1 MAVFR
6 KLFMILVLS
15 GLLAG
20 CFGPKP
26 VNEVALELTVSAIQ
40 TENAGG
46 MQTQP
51 TLAPSPTP
59 ADTPTPGEC
68 LAEVTQ
74 NNINMRI
81 SPDGGIIGCC
91 LADGEELKVLQ
102 ISADDEWARIESLEV
117 PAHTGWVD
125 TRFLLMSGGCG
136 EY

>member
-6 KLFMILVLS
+6 KLFMILALS
-15 GLLAG
+15 ALLSG
-20 CFGPKP
+20 CFGPDP

-46 MQTQP
+46 VQTQP

-74 NNINMRI
+74 NNINMRRT
-81 SPDGGIIGCC
+81 SDGDIIGCC
-91 LADGEELKVLQ
+91 LADGEELKVRDF
-102 ISADDEWARIESLEV
+102 SADRKWAQIESLEV
-117 PAHTGWVD
+117 PTHRGWVD
-125 TRFLLMSGGCG
+125 VRFLRLYGDCG
-136 EY
+136 E

>member
-1 MAVFR
+1 MAVIR
-6 KLFMILVLS
+6 KLFMILALAALLS
-15 GLLAG
+15 G
-20 CFGPKP
+20 CFGPEP

-46 MQTQP
+46 VQTQP

-81 SPDGGIIGCC
+81 SPGGGIIGCC
-91 LADGEELKVLQ
+91 LADGERVKVFEV
-102 ISADDEWARIESLEV
+102 SADDKWARIEGIEK
-117 PAHTGWVD
+117 PGHNGWVD
-125 TRFLLMSGGCG
+125 TRFLLMGGGC
-136 EY
+136 E

>member
-6 KLFMILVLS
+6 KLFMILALAALLS
-15 GLLAG
+15 G
-20 CFGPKP
+20 CIGPEP

-46 MQTQP
+46 VQTQP
-51 TLAPSPTP
+51 TLAPSPT
-59 ADTPTPGEC
+59 AAATPTRGEC

-91 LADGEELKVLQ
+91 LADGERVKVFE
-102 ISADDEWARIESLEV
+102 ISADEKWARIEGIEK
-117 PAHTGWVD
+117 PGHNGWVD
-125 TRFLLMSGGCG
+125 TRFLLMSGACQ
-136 EY
+136 